1 MNTTVERNTDTSVIP
16 GRQLPFVVAGT
27 DVTGKTTALEVM
39 EAANLTNW
47 NVHLRPIQTVPVTES
62 VLTLDGVG
70 TRTVEAALPV
80 EDKFASVRTSPFT
93 GKLQAIGVVGK
104 IYTPTQNEKLAGIL
118 DAFAQHSGGEFV
130 AAGDYYGKGK
140 TVFFTIAL
148 PRSVMIGGVDR
159 VDHYLSAF
167 TSHDGTSSIAF
178 AVHNM
183 RVMCANAR
191 TSVLR
196 SGDVSSIIRHTT
208 NSDAKLALVRRDLDI
223 FWKDAEKFDAQAEQL
238 LKIKTTD
245 QQFEEIVSRIF
256 DTPGKVLA
264 KRGETIKTNRN
275 LALKQI
281 LHGPTNANIDGTAW
295 AAYNC
300 ITEFMQH
307 GHEKALTNA
316 QRTLASR
323 ENRQRADQ
331 AMELLLSL
339 S

>member
-1 MNTTVERNTDTSVIP
+1 MNTTIDRTDAASVID
-16 GRQLPFVVAGT
+16 GRQLPFLVAGT
-27 DVTGKTTALEVM
+27 DVQGKSTALEVM
-39 EAANLTNW
+39 KEANLTDW
-47 NVHLRPIQTVPVTES
+47 NVHLRPMQTVPVTEEI
-62 VLTLDGVG
+62 LTIEGVG
-70 TRTVEAALPV
+70 TRTIEPALPV
-80 EDKFASVRTSPFT
+80 KDKFATTRTNPFT
-93 GKLQAIGVVGK
+93 KKLETVGVVGK
-104 IYTPTQNEKLAGIL
+104 VYNPTQNEKLAGIL
-118 DAFAQHSGGEFV
+118 DAFATHSGGEFV

-148 PRSVMIGGVDR
+148 PKSVMIGGVDR

-208 NSDAKLALVRRDLDI
+208 NSDQKLAMVRRDLDI
-223 FWKDAEKFDAQAEQL
+223 FWKDAERFDAQAEQL

-275 LALKQI
+275 LALKEI

-295 AAYNC
+295 AAYNS

-307 GHEKALTNA
+307 GHADARTNA

-323 ENRQRADQ
+323 ENRQRAEQ
-331 AMELLLSL
+331 AMELLFALS
-339 S
+339 